1 MPESSRSA
9 SSAPPP
15 GTGVRRAGPRVLAS
29 RAFGLLLAVACLP
42 LTAPAI
48 ADTAPPTRLVR
59 VGLGPG
65 TTLESL
71 LAGGYDVVAV
81 RGDAWVDLLAR
92 PEDVARLAAGGA
104 GFTVLDDAVER
115 HYAERAGRELAARP
129 RPAPTRLLSAVRPD
143 GRFRLESLPLF
154 GSGSMG
160 GYWTLDEVKMKLDS
174 LVAADT
180 RGLVADQ
187 LDTLGTTWQGRPIWG
202 LRLGRQVEGPDE
214 RPVVFFNALTH
225 AREPMGM
232 QALFRFAD
240 DLLTRYD
247 TDDFARYLLDER
259 VIHLCPVVNPDGYAR
274 NQAVYPD
281 GGGLWRK
288 NARDNDGDGVW
299 FETGDGVDLNRN
311 FGFAW
316 GYDDVGSSPNPANET
331 YRGPSAFSEPESAAL
346 RDLITALVP
355 ATGISFHTYGGYFL
369 HPWGYI
375 VPAPPDSAAF
385 DEWDDEATLGSAYLA
400 GPGSRALYPTN
411 GDFNDWTYGDT
422 LLKPRVF
429 SWTPEVGTD
438 ADGFWPLPSRI
449 VPLADENL
457 RKCYTVAAIAG
468 PYVRVEG
475 HALLEGTLDAGHL
488 ARLALRL
495 RNRGLAA
502 TPPNLAATLWPLDD
516 GVSVRTPG
524 AAVAYPPIGPRAGAE
539 AVAGGVFLLAA
550 DDTVTPGR
558 RVRFE
563 ARFTADG
570 GYFSRD
576 TVELRLGTPTVLAAE
591 ACDALAG
598 WTSSGGWGVAG
609 PDASRPSRYLGDSPS
624 GAYPNNA
631 NLRLTRKGR
640 LDLSAGVHA
649 WVRLEAR
656 WFIEQGYD
664 GTVVEASL
672 DSVTWTPLAGRAT
685 TPGQRSPQ
693 PVGGPVYQA
702 ARRLWQEEWLDLS
715 PFTGPAGGAVCLRL
729 RTVSDSGTRYDGF
742 SFDSLVVLL
751 YDPAA
756 QPGPVAVGPAAATE
770 LALAAPRPNPA
781 RSVAR
786 LGFTLPREGP
796 AQLTVHDVQGRRV
809 RTLAGGPR
817 AAGEYAIGWDLRD
830 DGGRRVPAGLYLV
843 RLRDA
848 SGACARR
855 VAVLP

>member
-9 SSAPPP
+9 SSAPSP
-15 GTGVRRAGPRVLAS
+15 GTGVRRAGPRVPAS

-42 LTAPAI
+42 LAAPAI

-92 PEDVARLAAGGA
+92 PEDVARLAAGGT

-115 HYAERAGRELAARP
+115 HYAERAGCELAARP
-129 RPAPTRLLSAVRPD
+129 RPAPARLLSAVRPD
-143 GRFRLESLPLF
+143 GRFRLESLPPF

-202 LRLGRQVEGPDE
+202 LRLGRAVEGPDE

-299 FETGDGVDLNRN
+299 FESVDGVDLNRN
-311 FGFAW
+311 FGYQW
-316 GYDDVGSSPNPANET
+316 GYDNVGSSGNPSSET
-331 YRGPSAFSEPESAAL
+331 YRGPSAFSEPETAAQ
-346 RDLITALVP
+346 RDLLTALAP
-355 ATGISFHTYGGYFL
+355 ATGLSFHTYGGYFL
-369 HPWGYI
+369 HPWGY
-375 VPAPPDSAAF
+375 VAQATADSAAF
-385 DEWDDEATLGSAYLA
+385 DEWDDEATLGAAYLA
-400 GPGSRALYPTN
+400 GPGARSLYVTN

-422 LLKPRVF
+422 LTKPRAF
-429 SWTPEVGTD
+429 SWTPEIGTQV
-438 ADGFWPLPSRI
+438 DGFWPLPSRI

-468 PYVRVEG
+468 PYVRIEG
-475 HALLEGTLDAGHL
+475 HALLEGTLDAGHV

-502 TPPNLAATLWPLDD
+502 TPANLAATLAALDA
-516 GVSVRTPG
+516 GVTVVGDPG
-524 AAVAYPPIGPRAGAE
+524 AVPYPVLAARTSADADGGAT
-539 AVAGGVFLLAA
+539 FLLAA

-558 RVRFE
+558 LVRLE

-570 GYFSRD
+570 GYVSRD
-576 TVELRLGTPTVLAAE
+576 TVELRLGTPTVRAAE
-591 ACDALAG
+591 ACDALTN
-598 WTSSGGWGVAG
+598 WTSSAGWGVVAG
-609 PDASRPSRYLGDSPS
+609 DPAHPNRYLNDSPS
-624 GAYPNNA
+624 GAYVNYA
-631 NLRLTRKGR
+631 NLRLVRRGR

-656 WFIEQGYD
+656 WFAEQTYD
-664 GTVVEASL
+664 GTLVEASL

-685 TPGQRSPQ
+685 TPGVYAPQ
-693 PVGGPVYQA
+693 PAGAPIYQA
-702 ARRLWQEEWLDLS
+702 TRRLWQEEWLDLS

-756 QPGPVAVGPAAATE
+756 QPAPAAVGPAAAAE